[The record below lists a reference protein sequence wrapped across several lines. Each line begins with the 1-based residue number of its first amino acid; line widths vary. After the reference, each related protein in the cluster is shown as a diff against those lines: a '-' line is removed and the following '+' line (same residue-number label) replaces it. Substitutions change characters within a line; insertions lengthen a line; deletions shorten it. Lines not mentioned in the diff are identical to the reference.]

1 MPTNAAISHL
11 IPLCLGHLS
20 AFIKHPDAMIS
31 ALTLVSFQSPSLNP
45 KQRLLSRRHKIS
57 AKWGKSQQCSP
68 KPIRSIPGP
77 KATSCGLNK
86 AFHGDG
92 VNALPSSPLTDVIHE
107 LYSSLN
113 DKDIARLMELIDPD
127 CTVEHTSYYK
137 PLNFKVILSSA
148 PISLQHHRTSLSRQV
163 NSKKEVAEEVNRA
176 SITNKLQKFSKS
188 TAQPALAYCT
198 AGLVRHVT
206 IDGRQIVACAPAIF
220 KEKAMNCTKEAL
232 NRKLS
237 KTL

>member
-20 AFIKHPDAMIS
+20 ACIKHPDAMIS
-31 ALTLVSFQSPSLNP
+31 ALTLVSFY
-45 KQRLLSRRHKIS
+45 

-92 VNALPSSPLTDVIHE
+92 

-148 PISLQHHRTSLSRQV
+148 PISLQHHQ
-163 NSKKEVAEEVNRA
+163 VAEEVNRA

-206 IDGRQIVACAPAIF
+206 IDGRQIATCAPAIF

-232 NRKLS
+232 NRKLC
-237 KTL
+237 KTLSNITANTWLEELQ